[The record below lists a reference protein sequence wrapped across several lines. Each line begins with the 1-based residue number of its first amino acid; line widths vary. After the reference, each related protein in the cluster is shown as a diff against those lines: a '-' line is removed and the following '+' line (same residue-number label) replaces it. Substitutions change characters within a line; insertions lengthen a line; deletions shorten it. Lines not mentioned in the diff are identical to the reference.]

1 MTESIA
7 DLEDALLQ
15 AMLIE
20 DQSIADLASACGWR
34 TSWIARG
41 SYKGRYH
48 EVKRS
53 TPGAAA
59 KAWAAAAKFHS
70 N

>member
-1 MTESIA
+1 MTV
-7 DLEDALLQ
+7 
-15 AMLIE
+15 
-20 DQSIADLASACGWR
+20 ASHETARVTVWGDKVEIDVDRKSKTVWV
-34 TSWIARG
+34 ARG
-41 SYKGRYH
+41 SYKGQYH

>member
-1 MTESIA
+1 MKQRVTVWGDRVEIDVYQKSK
-7 DLEDALLQ
+7 
-15 AMLIE
+15 
-20 DQSIADLASACGWR
+20 
-34 TSWIARG
+34 TVWIARG

>member
-1 MTESIA
+1 MGRRHQERKSIHEKIVIVWG
-7 DLEDALLQ
+7 DRVEIDVHQ
-15 AMLIE
+15 K
-20 DQSIADLASACGWR
+20 SK
-34 TSWIARG
+34 TVWIARG

-48 EVKRS
+48 EVKRA

-59 KAWAAAAKFHS
+59 KGWADAAKFHS